1 MEERLRRKL
10 DLLASW
16 RLSVMNLSASLS
28 RIAASR
34 TTAITDRAIELRAA
48 GKDVISLSV
57 GEPDFATPPHVISA
71 AKAALDAGDT
81 KYTAVPGTAALRSA
95 AALHFKRDLGIEVP
109 ASQVI
114 VSAGGKQAIFHALL
128 ATLDPGDAVLIPSPW
143 WVSYPEIVRFAGA
156 EVVDLPTT
164 AAGGFRITAAQLDAA
179 ITPQTRWLLLNS
191 PGNPTGATYPAEE
204 LRALGE
210 VLRRHPQVLV
220 MSDDIYAPLRYT
232 PGTHAT
238 LAAECP
244 DLADRVLTV
253 SGVSKSHA
261 MTGFRIGVAAGPEW
275 LIKAMGRLQSH
286 SSGNAASI
294 SQAAAVAAF
303 EGPQDFLRDWCERFR
318 ARRDMVVAAINTVPG
333 LSTPVPDG
341 AFYCMVDAAPLMA
354 RFGDD
359 EALCLHL
366 LDHGVAVVPA
376 SAFGGRDG
384 FRISFAADE
393 ARLSEAVRSIA
404 EALQ

>member
-1 MEERLRRKL
+1 MKTSAA
-10 DLLASW
+10 LA
-16 RLSVMNLSASLS
+16 
-28 RIAASR
+28 RIAPSR

-57 GEPDFATPPHVISA
+57 GEPDFATPAHVIAA

-81 KYTAVPGTAALRSA
+81 KYTPVPGTIALREA
-95 AALHFKRDLGIEVP
+95 AALHFARDLGIDVP
-109 ASQVI
+109 PSQVI

-128 ATLDPGDAVLIPSPW
+128 ATLDPGDEVLVPSPW

-156 EVVDLPTT
+156 EVVDLPTQ
-164 AAGGFRITAAQLDAA
+164 AAGGFRITAAQLEAA
-179 ITPQTRWLLLNS
+179 ITPRTRWLLLNS
-191 PGNPTGATYPAEE
+191 PGNPTGATYPAAE
-204 LRALGE
+204 LRALGA
-210 VLRRHPQVLV
+210 VLARHPQVLV

-232 PGTHAT
+232 PGAHAT
-238 LAAECP
+238 LAVECP
-244 DLADRVLTV
+244 DLADRILTV

-275 LIKAMGRLQSH
+275 LIRAMGKLQSH

-303 EGPQDFLRDWCERFR
+303 TGPQDFLEDWRERFR
-318 ARRDMVVAAINTVPG
+318 VRRDRVVAAINAVPG
-333 LSTPVPDG
+333 LSTPLPDG

-366 LDHGVAVVPA
+366 LEHGVAVVAA
-376 SAFGGRDG
+376 SAFGGSAG
-384 FRISFAADE
+384 FRISFAADD
-393 ARLSEAVRSIA
+393 AKLDEAVRRIA
-404 EALQ
+404 GALQ

>member
-1 MEERLRRKL
+1 MKL
-10 DLLASW
+10 SQA
-16 RLSVMNLSASLS
+16 LS
-28 RIAASR
+28 RIAPSQ
-34 TTAITDRAIELRAA
+34 TTAMTDRATELRAA
-48 GKDVISLSV
+48 GRDVISLSV
-57 GEPDFATPPHVISA
+57 GEPDFDTPPHVIAA
-71 AKAALDAGDT
+71 AKAALDAGET
-81 KYTAVPGTAALRSA
+81 RYTPVAGTMALREA
-95 AALHFKRDLGIEVP
+95 AALHFQRDLGITVP
-109 ASQVI
+109 PAQVI
-114 VSAGGKQAIFHALL
+114 ISAGGKQAIFHALL
-128 ATLDPGDAVLIPSPW
+128 ATLDPGDEVLIPSPW

-164 AAGGFRITAAQLDAA
+164 AAGGFRITADQLEAA
-179 ITPQTRWLLLNS
+179 ITPATRWLLLNS

-204 LRALGE
+204 LRALGD

-220 MSDDIYAPLRYT
+220 MSDDIYAPLRYG
-232 PGTHAT
+232 PGAHAT

-261 MTGFRIGVAAGPEW
+261 MTGFRIGVSAGPEW
-275 LIKAMGRLQSH
+275 LIKAMARLQSH
-286 SSGNAASI
+286 SSGNPASI

-303 EGPQDFLRDWCERFR
+303 TGPQDFLLDWRERFR
-318 ARRDMVVAAINTVPG
+318 ARRDMVVSAINAIPG

-354 RFGDD
+354 RFEDD
-359 EALCLHL
+359 QALCLHL
-366 LDHGVAVVPA
+366 LEHGVAVVPA

-393 ARLSEAVRSIA
+393 ARLSEAVRRIA
-404 EALQ
+404 EAVQ